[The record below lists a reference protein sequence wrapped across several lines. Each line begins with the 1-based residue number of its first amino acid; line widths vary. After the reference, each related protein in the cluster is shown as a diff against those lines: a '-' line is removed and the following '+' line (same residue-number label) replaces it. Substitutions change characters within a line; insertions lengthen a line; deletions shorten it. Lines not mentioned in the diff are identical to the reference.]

1 MLCGLFM
8 LIDGNATLRVTCQLA
23 PLTAETVPGFVLPD
37 VVSNCVAT
45 QTSPTAGVAGF
56 CSGASVRSLPYRA
69 LRTAG
74 RFTTP
79 MSTRTSTFGWVMC
92 HGAPDA

>member
-8 LIDGNATLRVTCQLA
+8 LIDGNATLRVTCQLV
-23 PLTAETVPGFVLPD
+23 PFTAETVPGFVLPD

-56 CSGASVRSLPYRA
+56 CSGASVMSFPYRA
-69 LRTAG
+69 FSTAG

-79 MSTRTSTFGWVMC
+79 MSTRTLTFGYVIC
-92 HGAPDA
+92 QGAFDA